1 MQIDL
6 SRCNNDY
13 PSTCPHRNCVCILYT
28 KIVQDV
34 GSYTTDVYKIYTRC
48 IQNVSLISIN
58 FCIYFVYKI
67 QRTIAAKFC
76 IRNVYKSFPKF
87 EIHSA

>member
-48 IQNVSLISIN
+48 I
-58 FCIYFVYKI
+58 
-67 QRTIAAKFC
+67 
-76 IRNVYKSFPKF
+76 
-87 EIHSA
+87 